1 VSRSLQV
8 VLSVFAWWAL
18 VVLPGALSLA
28 GVFGDLDADTD
39 PGGALVAVWI
49 GCYLAQLAM
58 VYVMQHA
65 VGHSRAWWFFVA
77 SLLPWAVDWAAP
89 VGVGWGLV
97 WIGIA
102 GVFAVLIILL
112 SLRTVSLDE
121 DGTVVTATVKEVLR
135 FPFNIVINSVYM
147 YRHVLLDIPDAHG
160 GPSYEGKLWML
171 YEIGNAP
178 STGEKI
184 RLRVDPGN
192 PKRYAVD
199 PGHYAR
205 DRTGPT

>member
-1 VSRSLQV
+1 
-8 VLSVFAWWAL
+8 
-18 VVLPGALSLA
+18 
-28 GVFGDLDADTD
+28 
-39 PGGALVAVWI
+39 
-49 GCYLAQLAM
+49 M
-58 VYVMQHA
+58 
-65 VGHSRAWWFFVA
+65 
-77 SLLPWAVDWAAP
+77 
-89 VGVGWGLV
+89 
-97 WIGIA
+97 
-102 GVFAVLIILL
+102 LIILL

-178 STGEKI
+178 TTGEKI
-184 RLRVDPGN
+184 SLRVDPGN

-205 DRTGPT
+205 DGTGPT